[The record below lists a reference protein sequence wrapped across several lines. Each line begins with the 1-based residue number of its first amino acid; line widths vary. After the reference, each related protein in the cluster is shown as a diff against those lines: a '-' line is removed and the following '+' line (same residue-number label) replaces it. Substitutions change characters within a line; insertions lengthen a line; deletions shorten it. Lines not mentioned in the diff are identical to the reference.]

1 MTMWRFFYLSIL
13 MISLSLNIYLLKQ
26 VKEPQTVEE
35 TVKSFVGNP
44 PSSPELGQMKQTKS
58 TYSAIPS
65 FLSTISPT
73 SPKSNQLNNLDDIIK
88 QAIDAHDY
96 FLAANLLYEISL
108 EDKKRLY
115 VVKSYWLSNTMRLLK
130 NKDYLL
136 AKNAI
141 DAFLGYSPDDLDF
154 LMTFVKLRLAK
165 KQVLLAVKKAFSLQ
179 YHTFDLDLQR
189 QSIDYAQALVREE
202 IKRLYKL
209 ALWFEL
215 AQFTEEVLAIAP
227 NSAQAQWALAQAQF
241 QQGDYSLARQ
251 SLNTLLNQ
259 PNYQVKSQRLLD
271 NIELALQ
278 RPVSVPL
285 IRKGDHFIVEGVI
298 NDSFSVNL
306 LIDTGASISLLSQ
319 HVYDELVAHTKVK
332 YIDDIVLTTAG
343 GQVVSPIYE
352 VDEFSLQ
359 GYQVKNLIFAVSP
372 YLNLGNDGLLGMNF
386 LRLFDFHIDQA
397 HNLLRLKNK
406 PSS

>member
-1 MTMWRFFYLSIL
+1 VA
-13 MISLSLNIYLLKQ
+13 SLSLNIYLLKQ
-26 VKEPQTVEE
+26 VKEPKTVEE
-35 TVKSFVGNP
+35 ALNSFIENP
-44 PSSPELGQMKQTKS
+44 PSSLELRKVKLAKS
-58 TYSAIPS
+58 VDSAIPS
-65 FLSTISPT
+65 FLSSISPT
-73 SPKSNQLNNLDDIIK
+73 TPKSHQLNNLDDIIK

-154 LMTFVKLRLAK
+154 LTTFVKLKLAK

-259 PNYQVKSQRLLD
+259 PNYQVKSQRLLN

-278 RPVSVPL
+278 RPLSVPL